1 MTKGKFKIP
10 IYEYIVEVFIFD
22 NINEAV
28 GAFPG
33 VVDEGMAGCTI
44 EHINEPRC
52 KLVLPPDRMSTVIHE
67 LEHVKNLVW
76 KYTGYEVKVDNDEP
90 DAYLMSYLFEQVEKI
105 LRRHLA
111 SRS

>member
-10 IYEYIVEVFIFD
+10 IYDYKVEVFIFD
-22 NINEAV
+22 DIKEAV
-28 GAFPG
+28 EAFPG
-33 VVDEGMAGCTI
+33 IVDEGMLGCTI

-52 KLVLPPDRMSTVIHE
+52 RLALPSDRMSTVVHE

-76 KYTGYEVKVDNDEP
+76 KHIGYEVKVDNDEP

-105 LRRHLA
+105 LRKHLA
-111 SRS
+111 SRC